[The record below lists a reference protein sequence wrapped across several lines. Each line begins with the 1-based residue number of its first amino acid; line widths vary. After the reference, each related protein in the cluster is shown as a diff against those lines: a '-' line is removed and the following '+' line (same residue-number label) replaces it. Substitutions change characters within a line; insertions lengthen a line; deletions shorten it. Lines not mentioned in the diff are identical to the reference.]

1 MPQKTYVSHTKQAL
15 AVSRPGSK
23 PDLYFVGGR
32 LVLESKDD
40 QDFIE
45 SLPSFKDESITLLP
59 PVDKL
64 ADAVAVLAVAKSAQ
78 DAADK
83 AVKAAEAVVAGLTP
97 KPEKKPEAPKDTK

>member
-45 SLPSFKDESITLLP
+45 SLPSFKDESITLA
-59 PVDKL
+59 DDL
-64 ADAVAVLAVAKSAQ
+64 ADAVAKLAVAKA
-78 DAADK
+78 AAIEADK
-83 AVKAAEAVVAGLTP
+83 ALKAAEAVVAGLTP